1 MRLKETIQRSMRLP
15 VHIWI
20 REENATPEE
29 LAGYFTELARRLDA
43 HPQKMRLMIESSVPA
58 VLDFDPLDGEPLVSV
73 CGRTQKFSLRHR
85 WLPEHPVPLPLG
97 SVPLSFNAIAG
108 SVPTSAGSVP
118 NATAGS
124 VPASEGSV
132 PNATAGSVSA
142 SEGSVPAFA
151 GSVPVSVS
159 GSVPNAK
166 KRFLEF
172 LGRFSAKKCVVLLI
186 DPIEGNRFC
195 VRSRRVL
202 RVPRSLYAL
211 FAVVAV
217 SAVVT
222 LHPIAFVLSALLL
235 VLLVVIAFQS

>member
-1 MRLKETIQRSMRLP
+1 MRLP

-58 VLDFDPLDGEPLVSV
+58 VLDFDPADGEPVVSV
-73 CGRTQKFSLRHR
+73 GGRTQKFCLRHR

-97 SVPLSFNAIAG
+97 P
-108 SVPTSAGSVP
+108 VPTSV
-118 NATAGS
+118 
-124 VPASEGSV
+124 
-132 PNATAGSVSA
+132 
-142 SEGSVPAFA
+142 
-151 GSVPVSVS
+151 
-159 GSVPNAK
+159 
-166 KRFLEF
+166 
-172 LGRFSAKKCVVLLI
+172 KKCVVLLI
-186 DPIEGNRFC
+186 DPVDGNRFR

-217 SAVVT
+217 AAVIT
-222 LHPIAFVLSALLL
+222 LHPFALTLAVVLFIGLIVSSL
-235 VLLVVIAFQS
+235 QS

>member
-1 MRLKETIQRSMRLP
+1 MRLP

-58 VLDFDPLDGEPLVSV
+58 VLDFDPADGEPVVSV
-73 CGRTQKFSLRHR
+73 GDRTHKFSLRHR

-97 SVPLSFNAIAG
+97 PVPMFASG

-118 NATAGS
+118 NA
-124 VPASEGSV
+124 
-132 PNATAGSVSA
+132 
-142 SEGSVPAFA
+142 
-151 GSVPVSVS
+151 
-159 GSVPNAK
+159 
-166 KRFLEF
+166 KR
-172 LGRFSAKKCVVLLI
+172 RFSGFFGRLFPKKCVVLLI
-186 DPIEGNRFC
+186 DPIDGNRFR

-202 RVPRSLYAL
+202 QVPRSLYAL

-217 SAVVT
+217 AAIVT
-222 LHPIAFVLSALLL
+222 LHPLAFTLAALLL
-235 VLLVVIAFQS
+235 ISLVVISLQS